1 MPAPAAVGAATG
13 ASHPRARL
21 VAELL
26 VGALGVAALAW
37 AWHADLPY
45 CARHFCHMCCACDAH
60 QVHVAHGWRIAGALI
75 GLLLLLFVRP
85 RVGRWAGS
93 RPPAE
98 CFAAC
103 ARMVLAAVLALV
115 ASEVGMR
122 VLHLPRPKDK
132 SQTIEVA
139 IGEPN
144 DRYGWLFKASKATVL
159 DHAGGRKVEY
169 AINAEHDR
177 APSVDSLPDHSKPSI
192 LFVGESLTAGH
203 GLPWDQTYP
212 ALVGDALGLQVVNL
226 GVHGYG
232 FDQQFLRLYD
242 ALPTFQH
249 PVAIVT
255 IYLPFMIDRMAED
268 THPHLEFVG
277 HEPVVDPVDGFWQR
291 SALRRAWWMQLPYRT
306 DHPLDL
312 SAQIFR
318 ETDRLARERGAKA
331 FFLAPNQIFGSPRCD
346 QHLLDQL
353 FMRQGLS
360 VIDADFD
367 YHPLQ
372 DDVHPDVPSTRRLAD
387 RVIAALRPELASP

>member
-1 MPAPAAVGAATG
+1 MQAPVADGAQAA

-37 AWHADLPY
+37 AWHADLRY
-45 CARHFCHMCCACDAH
+45 CERHFCFMYFPSDGH
-60 QVHVAHGWRIAGALI
+60 QLLALRGWRVAGAVV
-75 GLLLLLFVRP
+75 GLLLLLVLRP

-98 CFAAC
+98 SLAAC
-103 ARMVLAAVLALV
+103 GRMALALALAVV

-122 VLHLPRPKDK
+122 VLHLPHPKDK
-132 SQTIEVA
+132 SKTIEVA

-144 DRYGWLFKASKATVL
+144 DRYGWLFTASKATVL

-177 APSVDSLPDHSKPSI
+177 APSVDSLPDHSKPTI

-203 GLPWDQTYP
+203 GLPWEQTYP

-255 IYLPFMIDRMAED
+255 IYLPFMIARMAED

-277 HEPVVDPVDGFWQR
+277 SEPVLQPVDGLWQR
-291 SALRRAWWMQLPYRT
+291 SALARAWWMLRPY
-306 DHPLDL
+306 HSNAPMDL
-312 SAQIFR
+312 AAKIFH
-318 ETDRLARERGAKA
+318 ETSRLAQERGAKA
-331 FFLAPNQIFGSPRCD
+331 LFLAPNQMWGSPRGD
-346 QHLLDQL
+346 EYVLDEL
-353 FMRQGLS
+353 FRRQGLT

-372 DDVHPDVPSTRRLAD
+372 DDVHPDAPSTRRLAD
-387 RVIAALRPELASP
+387 LVIASLRTELARP